1 MSTTNILN
9 NNKPGQDIS
18 HPTDYLQS
26 LLHEDEE
33 RLSKLFNRLD
43 LDGNGKIDIYDLSV
57 ALREFGVSH
66 GDAEVNVEY
75 LFVYAPPYSPL
86 IVLLSIFPTLC
97 HRNSYCGRIQINLV
111 ILRWQNSFYI

>member
-1 MSTTNILN
+1 MSATKLLDNT
-9 NNKPGQDIS
+9 KTGQDIS

-57 ALREFGVSH
+57 ALKELGVSH
-66 GDAEVNVEY
+66 GDAEVNLKCFRECPTHSSLILFSLFQNRIVEIPATIG
-75 LFVYAPPYSPL
+75 FK
-86 IVLLSIFPTLC
+86 
-97 HRNSYCGRIQINLV
+97 
-111 ILRWQNSFYI
+111 